1 MAVVNST
8 NLIKILMTHPKMKAL
23 SAEATTDYVQR
34 KTGEAGGIAR
44 AMEAATAPTE
54 GQRML
59 QAGFDGAIIQGES
72 RKQFSQSTDAAS
84 NVLTERLVERT
95 FTLPDG
101 QTVVLQQA
109 QHVVQAVPFDQGSNI
124 EVMTTACNTG
134 NNSVMTHST
143 KLNKTTMSAGSVE
156 VRSTRR
162 RATYEY
168 TYI

>member
-1 MAVVNST
+1 
-8 NLIKILMTHPKMKAL
+8 
-23 SAEATTDYVQR
+23 
-34 KTGEAGGIAR
+34 
-44 AMEAATAPTE
+44 
-54 GQRML
+54 
-59 QAGFDGAIIQGES
+59 
-72 RKQFSQSTDAAS
+72 
-84 NVLTERLVERT
+84 
-95 FTLPDG
+95 
-101 QTVVLQQA
+101 VVLQQA

-134 NNSVMTHST
+134 NNIVMTHST